1 MDLLVGG
8 IVVGFGLGVV
18 VVDEPGETVGFV
30 CSLGPEC
37 LETGHSFD
45 VGWAVCA
52 ENGLHGEA
60 EARLVESVYFG

>member
-30 CSLGPEC
+30 CS
-37 LETGHSFD
+37 
-45 VGWAVCA
+45 
-52 ENGLHGEA
+52 
-60 EARLVESVYFG
+60 